1 MFPEKIVTISAGV
14 YVFYADNPPQTA
26 VSVIEIADAALY
38 RAKNGGKNRFE
49 VSE

>member
-1 MFPEKIVTISAGV
+1 M
-14 YVFYADNPPQTA
+14 FYADNPPPTPA
-26 VSVIEIADAALY
+26 SVIEIADAALY

>member
-1 MFPEKIVTISAGV
+1 MVTISAGV